1 MKSLFLAAAAC
12 ALAGALVTSPAD
24 AQRRHAYAHRHYPA
38 RHVVVWHDRS
48 DWRQGGYVSRYDYN
62 RGAVV
67 DYRVHRLRRPPAGY
81 EWRRVDNNYVMVAIA
96 TGLIASIIASHN

>member
-1 MKSLFLAAAAC
+1 MKSLLLASAAC
-12 ALAGALVTSPAD
+12 VLAGALVTGS
-24 AQRRHAYAHRHYPA
+24 AQAQPRHFYAHHRVPA

-48 DWRQGGYVSRYDYN
+48 DWRRGGYVSRTDWN

-67 DYRVHRLRRPPAGY
+67 DYRVHRLSRPPSGY
-81 EWRRVDNNYVMVAIA
+81 EWRRVDNNYVLVAVA